1 MQKKKQMKVLKFGG
15 TSVGSP
21 ERMNSLV
28 EIINDGHPK
37 IVVLSALSGTTNQLQ
52 LIADTILKQDI
63 TTASQ
68 QLGDLRLHYEKFI
81 QELFADFPKARSEAK
96 KIVQDH
102 FQFLAQQ
109 LTRPFTD
116 TIGKSILAQG
126 ELLST
131 ALFALLLEQKNI
143 NCRLLSAMEFMRTDT
158 KGEPDLDYLTS
169 ELSFLL
175 EMNPETNCFITQ
187 GYICKNH
194 QGKTDNLNRGGSDY
208 TATLIGAAL
217 GAEEVQIWTD
227 IDGMRNNDPRVIE
240 DTFPIRQ
247 LSYREAA
254 ELAYFG
260 AKILHPSCVL
270 PAEKTGVPIRLKY
283 TFFPETPGTLIS
295 KASSGRVITAIAAK
309 DNITAIQIHSA
320 RMINAYG
327 FLRKVFEVFE
337 IYRTPID
344 MITTSEVAVSL
355 TIDDAS
361 QLPGIIEALEP
372 YGEISHQD
380 NQTIICIV
388 GDQLD
393 KHSGFT
399 RQIFSALEDIP
410 VRMVSYGGSQNNM
423 SVLIPESAKTQ
434 ALQQLNKKLFE
445 QVPG

>member
-1 MQKKKQMKVLKFGG
+1 MKVLKFGG

-21 ERMNSLV
+21 ERMKSLV
-28 EIINDGHPK
+28 DIINLDEPA
-37 IVVLSALSGTTNQLQ
+37 IVVLSAVAGTTNHLQ

-63 TTASQ
+63 STASQ
-68 QLGDLRLHYEKFI
+68 QLGNLRLQYEKFI
-81 QELFADFPKARSEAK
+81 RELFNDFPAAQPAAK
-96 KIVQDH
+96 KIINDH

-109 LTRPFTD
+109 LTRPFTG

-131 ALFALLLEQKNI
+131 ALFALLLAQKNI
-143 NCRLLSAMEFMRTDT
+143 ACQLIPALDFMRTDA
-158 KGEPDLDYLTS
+158 KGEPDMDYLTS

-175 EMNPETNCFITQ
+175 EMNPSINCFITQ

-194 QGKTDNLNRGGSDY
+194 EGKVDNLNRGGSDY
-208 TATLIGAAL
+208 TATLVGAAIN
-217 GAEEVQIWTD
+217 AKEVQIWTD
-227 IDGMRNNDPRVIE
+227 IDGMRNNDPRVVE
-240 DTFPIRQ
+240 DTFAIRQ

-283 TFFPETPGTLIS
+283 TFQPETPGTLIS
-295 KASSGRVITAIAAK
+295 EASSGRVITAIAAK
-309 DNITAIQIHSA
+309 DKITAIQIRSG

-355 TIDDAS
+355 TIDDTS

-372 YGEISHQD
+372 YGEITCQD
-380 NQTIICIV
+380 NQSIVCIV

-393 KHSGFT
+393 KHAGFT
-399 RQIFSALEDIP
+399 RQIFAALEDIP
-410 VRMVSYGGSQNNM
+410 VRMVSYGGSQNNL
-423 SVLIPESAKTQ
+423 SILIPESAKTQ
-434 ALQQLNKKLFE
+434 ALQQLNRKLFE
-445 QVPG
+445 EVTN

>member
-1 MQKKKQMKVLKFGG
+1 MKVLKFGG

-21 ERMNSLV
+21 ERMKSLV
-28 EIINDGHPK
+28 DIINLDEPA
-37 IVVLSALSGTTNQLQ
+37 IVVLSAVAGTTNHLQ

-63 TTASQ
+63 STASQ
-68 QLGDLRLHYEKFI
+68 QLGNLRLQYEKFI
-81 QELFADFPKARSEAK
+81 RELFNDFPAAQPAAK
-96 KIVQDH
+96 KIINDH

-109 LTRPFTD
+109 LTRPFTG

-131 ALFALLLEQKNI
+131 ALFALLLAQKNI
-143 NCRLLSAMEFMRTDT
+143 ACQLIPALDFMHTDA
-158 KGEPDLDYLTS
+158 KGEPDMDYLTS

-175 EMNPETNCFITQ
+175 EMNPSINCFITQ

-194 QGKTDNLNRGGSDY
+194 EGKVDNLNRGGSDY
-208 TATLIGAAL
+208 TATLIGAAIN
-217 GAEEVQIWTD
+217 AKEVQIWTD
-227 IDGMRNNDPRVIE
+227 IDGMRNNDPRVVE
-240 DTFPIRQ
+240 DTFAIRQ

-283 TFFPETPGTLIS
+283 TFQPETPGTLIS
-295 KASSGRVITAIAAK
+295 EASSGRVITAIAAK
-309 DNITAIQIHSA
+309 DKITAIQIRSG

-355 TIDDAS
+355 TIDDTS

-372 YGEISHQD
+372 YGEITCQD
-380 NQTIICIV
+380 NQSIVCIV

-393 KHSGFT
+393 KHAGFT
-399 RQIFSALEDIP
+399 RQIFAALEDIP
-410 VRMVSYGGSQNNM
+410 VRMVSYGGSQNNL
-423 SVLIPESAKTQ
+423 SILIPESAKTQ
-434 ALQQLNKKLFE
+434 ALQQLNRKLFE
-445 QVPG
+445 EVTN